1 VAYVTSSLLHL
12 LQSLFRAKTTGG
24 ILKDEHGFFRR
35 QEIFFIKK
43 LFTTIFA
50 TDKMDIVDI

>member
-1 VAYVTSSLLHL
+1 LLHIIFF
-12 LQSLFRAKTTGG
+12 FRAKTTGG
-24 ILKDEHGFFRR
+24 TLKDEHGFFRR

-43 LFTTIFA
+43 LFTTVFA